1 MEAVST
7 VDNLS
12 HTFTCCEPCV
22 KNYRCRKVIMAIT
35 FILMTFDL
43 VTDWINWKQ
52 WSEAGGYD
60 QYHFVFIFTTAFLC
74 VALIGTTLWI
84 TETIAIS
91 LKLLGIIKTVG
102 KHGLIHNKGKYD
114 ANEEIKIIKRERLA
128 RRLGILALILTGL
141 LEDFPVPNVFHLYF
155 SNVWYTCKTGS
166 FIKPHYGNNSVIHV
180 KLTVDH

>member
-1 MEAVST
+1 
-7 VDNLS
+7 
-12 HTFTCCEPCV
+12 
-22 KNYRCRKVIMAIT
+22 MAIT

-60 QYHFVFIFTTAFLC
+60 LYHFVFIFTTAFLC
-74 VALIGTTLWI
+74 VALVGTILWI

-91 LKLLGIIKTVG
+91 VKLLGIIKRKSVDTNIHFDEKEFSTSDLRILETVG

-114 ANEEIKIIKRERLA
+114 ANEEIKIIKRENLA

-141 LEDFPVPNVFHLYF
+141 LEDFPVLFLMF
-155 SNVWYTCKTGS
+155 FT
-166 FIKPHYGNNSVIHV
+166 FIIPMCGTPERQEA
-180 KLTVDH
+180 L